1 MDQVSGDIISKLQG
15 NIKLLQERHEQLKK
29 DYQMMEDSKEKLKQ
43 EIIAKKNK
51 ISELEEKYKT
61 LQLAKS
67 FSDVHSDSHDARIR
81 VNKIVREI
89 DKCIALLNK

>member
-1 MDQVSGDIISKLQG
+1 MDQVSGDIISKLRENVQS
-15 NIKLLQERHEQLKK
+15 LQHRYEELKK
-29 DYQMMEDSKEKLKQ
+29 EYEQMVNTKEKLEHDLNDQKS
-43 EIIAKKNK
+43 I

-67 FSDVHSDSHDARIR
+67 FSDVHTDSHDARIR